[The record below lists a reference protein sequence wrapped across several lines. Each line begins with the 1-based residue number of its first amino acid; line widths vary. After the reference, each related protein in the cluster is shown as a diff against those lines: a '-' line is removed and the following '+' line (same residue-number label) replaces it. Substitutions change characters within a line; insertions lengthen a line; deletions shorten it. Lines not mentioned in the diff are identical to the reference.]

1 MKPEFI
7 ATDDLVKSYWE
18 LFVNRLAY
26 TIQSPRPHPETGRH
40 YYFRPKKKGEPV
52 PLSRETLRGHLQ
64 GPLTIGLY
72 AINPKT
78 QRCRWVAI
86 DADYADALDD
96 LLKLQYELRQDG
108 VEAALE
114 KSRRGGH
121 LWVFAERP
129 LLARDCRLYI
139 YTLASRLKVPVKGVG
154 LADGIEVFP
163 KQDSVGAGEFGN
175 AIRGPLGIHQGTKKR
190 YFFYGADYILERQV
204 AYLLRLRKIT
214 EAELARFVQG
224 LTMPEEFAPKP
235 PVPSTYRPS
244 PNGNHREF
252 RILDYVRVK
261 RRMAKNYWTQCPSCA
276 RQGRDRSGDNL
287 AISIA
292 DPRKYRCWAGG
303 RKEDIR
309 AALGCPIRYAAG
321 RRAS

>member
-26 TIQSPRPHPETGRH
+26 TIQSPRPHPETERH

-64 GPLTIGLY
+64 GLLTIGLY

-121 LWVFAERP
+121 LWIFAEKP
-129 LLARDCRLYI
+129 LLARDCRMYI
-139 YTLASRLKVPVKGVG
+139 YNLASRLKVPVKGAG

-163 KQDSVGAGEFGN
+163 KQERLQPGEFGN
-175 AIRGPLGIHQGTKKR
+175 ALRAPLGIHRATKER
-190 YFFYGADYILERQV
+190 YWFYSANYLVEAQMS
-204 AYLLRLRKIT
+204 YLLRLK
-214 EAELARFVQG
+214 
-224 LTMPEEFAPKP
+224 
-235 PVPSTYRPS
+235 
-244 PNGNHREF
+244 
-252 RILDYVRVK
+252 RISESE
-261 RRMAKNYWTQCPSCA
+261 MA
-276 RQGRDRSGDNL
+276 
-287 AISIA
+287 
-292 DPRKYRCWAGG
+292 
-303 RKEDIR
+303 
-309 AALGCPIRYAAG
+309 
-321 RRAS
+321 